1 MQRNIQ
7 EDWWKGKKL
16 EEKLLANL
24 NFVWFWFSPAK
35 WFEELKVTLEDISQ
49 EETYKLS
56 HSIETYMVR

>member
-24 NFVWFWFSPAK
+24 NFVLFWFSPAK
-35 WFEELKVTLEDISQ
+35 WFEESKVTLEDISQ
-49 EETYKLS
+49 EVTYKLS
-56 HSIETYMVR
+56 HSIEAYMVR